1 MWKYLKYF
9 LSTSILILAIY
20 ICSYGSHYSTCFFIG
35 FSLLIM
41 LGDRLLGRDEIIEK
55 YTYPHLLNLP
65 IYLNLPL
72 LFILLFEVIYI
83 FGNQS
88 SPWFVNI
95 FNTYLYI
102 DLLSIKN
109 SITTSD
115 RISLIALTSL
125 YIGVMGTV
133 PGHELTHRKRDK
145 FDMFVGNWL
154 LALSWDCSFALEHV
168 YGHHK
173 NACLPNDPAS
183 AKRGENL
190 YAFILRA
197 IVKGQKDA
205 WVIEFDHLQRRGFN
219 PFGLQNK
226 MIIGYLRSMLIT
238 VIAYLIGGVIGMFL
252 YLLCAF
258 IAKSLL
264 EVINFVEHYGLIRE
278 PDKPVCKR
286 HSWNS
291 NHILSSILLYNVTR
305 HSSHHEKSNL
315 KYWELDSYPEAP
327 MMSQGYLTMLY
338 LAIFLPYRYHRV
350 MAKKII
356 EWDMNYATA
365 EEKNIAIV
373 QNKAH

>member
-1 MWKYLKYF
+1 
-9 LSTSILILAIY
+9 
-20 ICSYGSHYSTCFFIG
+20 
-35 FSLLIM
+35 M